1 MTSGDV
7 FHKIRFLVI
16 DKVGDAASG
25 LFRELHFS
33 LYTADYADYTDSVIF
48 FIHPPCSKRIR
59 NMMPRKVSSMAI
71 AVQTPGNP

>member
-16 DKVGDAASG
+16 DKVENAAFGFS
-25 LFRELHFS
+25 ESCIHFYLLS
-33 LYTADYADYTDSVIF
+33 YISPQPSAIF
-48 FIHPPCSKRIR
+48 FIHPPCIRRSKK
-59 NMMPRKVSSMAI
+59 MMPRKVSSIAI